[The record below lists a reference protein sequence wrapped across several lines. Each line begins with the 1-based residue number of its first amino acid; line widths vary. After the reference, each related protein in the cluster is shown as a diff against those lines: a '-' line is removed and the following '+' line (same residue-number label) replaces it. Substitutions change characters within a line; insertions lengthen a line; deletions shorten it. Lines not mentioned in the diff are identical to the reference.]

1 MHHSR
6 LLAVALSLIVAAAV
20 RPAWSAEPAQA
31 VPDELRSEVPALSAY
46 HEVIYPLWHEA
57 WPNRDTGMMKRLL
70 PEVQAGASDIQKAQ
84 LPGILRDKKG
94 RWDAGVS
101 RLAEAVDR
109 YGRAAASGDDDALIR
124 SVEDLHAAYEGLVRT
139 VRPTTPELDAYH
151 VVLYRIVHHEMP
163 SGHIEAVRTS
173 SRELASKCTALKA
186 ATLPARYAAKETGL
200 KQAISELCGAT
211 DALKAAAQGSDPE
224 AVRRAVDGVHTRYQA
239 LEKLFD

>member
-6 LLAVALSLIVAAAV
+6 LLAAALSLIVAAAC
-20 RPAWSAEPAQA
+20 PAWSAEPAQT
-31 VPDELRSEVPALSAY
+31 VPEEIRSEVPALSAY

-57 WPNRDTGMMKRLL
+57 WPKRDTTMMKRLL
-70 PEVQAGASDIQKAQ
+70 PEVQAGASEIQKAQ

-109 YGRAAASGDDDALIR
+109 YGRAAASGDDAALIR
-124 SVEDLHAAYEGLVRT
+124 SVEDLHAAYEGLVRI
-139 VRPTTPELDAYH
+139 VRPTTRELDAYH

-163 SGHIEAVRTS
+163 AGDIEAVRAS
-173 SRELASKCTALKA
+173 SRELASKCTALRDA
-186 ATLPARYAAKETGL
+186 PLPTRYAAKETGL
-200 KQAISELCGAT
+200 KQAILELCGAT
-211 DALKAAAQGSDPE
+211 DALKTAAQGSDPE

-239 LEKLFD
+239 LEGMFD